1 MKFAKEVRFSGLDQ
15 NLAFVS
21 IYFINFQIVNL
32 VRQALDGKAK
42 LVFELQ
48 QVIPGHHLTPQQTA
62 FVSAPP
68 ASG

>member
-42 LVFELQ
+42 LVVDLH
-48 QVIPGHHLTPQQTA
+48 QVIVGHRLPPQ
-62 FVSAPP
+62 
-68 ASG
+68 